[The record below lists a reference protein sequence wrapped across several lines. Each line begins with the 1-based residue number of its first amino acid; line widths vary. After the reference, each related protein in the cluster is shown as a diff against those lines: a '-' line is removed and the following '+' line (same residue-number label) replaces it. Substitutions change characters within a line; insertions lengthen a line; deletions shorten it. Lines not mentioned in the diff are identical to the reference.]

1 MATPQDKMHETSVE
15 PPGDRRAF
23 VLDAVG
29 HSIADALATLE
40 SPTDGLGKP
49 MTPLTHTELVS
60 AKTALRLVLVHLGA
74 LKYEITQIEIQRLHR
89 LAGL

>member
-1 MATPQDKMHETSVE
+1 MTTDT
-15 PPGDRRAF
+15 DTRRA
-23 VLDAVG
+23 VLDALG

-60 AKTALRLVLVHLGA
+60 SKTALRLVLVHLGA
-74 LKYEITQIEIQRLHR
+74 LKYEITQIEMQRLHR